1 MNAQSKIAGQNLSGY
16 PSATEVKRLIKAA
29 RDAGLDPAGFEA
41 SPDGTIKVV
50 EARAQA
56 PDDLF
61 AKLEKQ
67 GKI

>member
-1 MNAQSKIAGQNLSGY
+1 VNAHSALPKTPLAY
-16 PSATEVKRLIKAA
+16 PSATEIKRLIKAA